1 MIMQQLTLAFIR
13 FSQIVDN
20 TDLNIPN
27 KDLLNKST
35 DSAALTPAIQTT
47 LQIVFGTMGAVAVLI
62 ITIAGFQYITSN
74 GDSQRVS
81 KSKDAIIYALIGLAV
96 AILAFSI
103 VSFVLDEVF
112 G

>member
-1 MIMQQLTLAFIR
+1 MILERPTLLFIR
-13 FSQIVDN
+13 FSQVIDDSGINV
-20 TDLNIPN
+20 PN
-27 KDLLNKST
+27 KDLLDKSG
-35 DSAALTPAIQTT
+35 DNAALTPAIQTT

-62 ITIAGFQYITSN
+62 ITIAGFQYVTSN
-74 GDSQRVS
+74 GDPQRVS
-81 KSKDAIIYALIGLAV
+81 KSKDAIIYAVIGLAV